1 MTQDSLARDLSA
13 TPADHAPPE
22 DALYEALVAALRSNA
37 RGRAF
42 LDEYARRCRA
52 EDLAA
57 ALAALARIETLL
69 THQRTA
75 EAAATAQ
82 EIHPDDAFVPFE
94 FDLLPDTS
102 APVEAHD
109 AVEPPPRR
117 SSADLLAQVMA
128 LSPDE
133 RIALFS

>member
-13 TPADHAPPE
+13 TSADDAPPE

-69 THQRTA
+69 THQRAA
-75 EAAATAQ
+75 EATAAVQ
-82 EIHPDDAFVPFE
+82 EIQPDDAFVPFE
-94 FDLLPDTS
+94 FDLLPDST
-102 APVEAHD
+102 
-109 AVEPPPRR
+109 EPPEPSVTGEPPRR

-133 RIALFS
+133 RVALFS